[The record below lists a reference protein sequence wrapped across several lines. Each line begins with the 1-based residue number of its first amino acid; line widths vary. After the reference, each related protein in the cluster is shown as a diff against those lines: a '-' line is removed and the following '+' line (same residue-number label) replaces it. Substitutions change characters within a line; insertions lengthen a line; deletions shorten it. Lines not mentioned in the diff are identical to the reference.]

1 MKYVLFLM
9 MVLFSNQ
16 AVALDCS
23 KQPTC
28 SELGFSTENNPNCL
42 LDGYLYCPFDSQYKK
57 CVNFNC
63 ELLGFTLS
71 DKSGWCAETIEC
83 KGDKSYTLCKTP
95 CIAWDSD
102 TLSMLANSGKCKV
115 VTMRNDIEMPKN
127 QGITLHADAIIDG
140 GNHTLISSGNKG
152 FDVYTLNN
160 NTGFKNIFIKHNQ
173 EQMQTGLNVFRSTNG
188 SKVTLHDTRI
198 LVQSNDEQNHA
209 TPLFRDGTY
218 EISGKFTTNIEAQ
231 WHYSL
236 SSATLIFKDAD
247 INITTTGQSS
257 DGFNGNAD
265 FINSR
270 GTITISGLSIIY
282 DKTLTFENSK
292 INLKAPG
299 IFWTYQIKYGTILLK
314 NNAEVKLMFSNL
326 IGGSTVNVDKL
337 AHIKFETLTSAP
349 ATLIIEG
356 NGGLDSGDVKASNS
370 ADTLVLNN
378 KTYHPTQTAT
388 TLISDVPNSSYWR
401 AVP

>member
-1 MKYVLFLM
+1 MFLLGLM
-9 MVLFSNQ
+9 FANVAN
-16 AVALDCS
+16 ALDCEKVPDCESLGYS
-23 KQPTC
+23 KA
-28 SELGFSTENNPNCL
+28 EDPNCA
-42 LDGYLYCPFDSQYKK
+42 DNGYLNCPFDQDYKVCVQY
-57 CVNFNC
+57 NC
-63 ELLGFTLS
+63 EALGFTES
-71 DKSGWCAETIEC
+71 DKTSWCADLIEC
-83 KGDKSYTLCKTP
+83 KGNSQMTLCQKP
-95 CIAWDSD
+95 C
-102 TLSMLANSGKCKV
+102 LATNAQELKELAESGKCKV
-115 VTMRNDIEMPKN
+115 VTMRNDIEMPINEK
-127 QGITLHADAIIDG
+127 ITLHANTIIDG

-198 LVQSNDEQNHA
+198 LVQSNDEENHA

-218 EISGKFTTNIEAQ
+218 EISGQFTADIQAK

-257 DGFNGNAD
+257 DGFNGNVD

-270 GTITISGLSIIY
+270 GTITTSGVSIIY
-282 DKTLTFENSK
+282 DRTLTFENSK
-292 INLKAPG
+292 INLKAPE

-326 IGGSTVNVDKL
+326 ISGSSENVDKL
-337 AHIKFETLTSAP
+337 AHIKFESSASAP

-356 NGGLDSGDVKASNS
+356 NERLDSGDVKASNP
-370 ADTLVLNN
+370 ADTLVLNGT
-378 KTYHPTQTAT
+378 TYHPVKEAT
-388 TLISDVPNSSYWR
+388 VLVSEVATSDAWKEE
-401 AVP
+401 